1 MFSRHLIIVLFLL
14 IIHLFDPMKKIIL
27 SIALFTLVYQGTAQ
41 ETPFLNDDEIRMLIN
56 ELSGDR
62 SFEHIRILT
71 QWHRDSGMDGYFEAA
86 DYIIDEAKKVGL
98 EDVKFIEQVKRG
110 PNYTAVSAE
119 LWMMEPVEI
128 KLADIGD
135 HALYLSDGSHDAD
148 LTAELIWAGS
158 GSKEDL
164 ENIDVKGKIVLVNG
178 YPGAAVANAVYDK
191 GAVGVICYATSE
203 SKSSM
208 DFPDQ
213 LAWTRISV
221 TPPEGKEGTF
231 AFNLSPRKGEKL
243 KNVLL
248 TNDLQDY
255 FATGKKTMGGKVVIK
270 AKVDTNISEAPGRT
284 GFVEGWIRG
293 SKYHDQ
299 QIVLTAHLQEEQG
312 SANDDGSGCG
322 NLLEIARTLNKLIDE
337 GKIERPLRDIR
348 FWWTDEIYSEYRY
361 FRDFPEEPAK
371 MTANLHQDM
380 VGAKQSIGNR
390 IQHLIY
396 SPHSITTYL
405 DAVFESIGT
414 FVIQTNN
421 PFITVGRMGGY
432 PRPHSRPIYA
442 TRGTH
447 EGFGARF
454 VPFFN
459 ASDNLNFIEGIIG
472 VPAIGLINWDDYYIH
487 SSDDDLWQIDAT
499 QLQRNA
505 FIIASM
511 AYYLGKSE
519 SDQAN
524 LLLTETYVQGSKRL
538 AIDLQAGF
546 NQIQSQEN
554 TALAWK
560 NANIIIEQGL
570 LREVRALKSITKLLG
585 SNDAIEQLI
594 DRSVEQMKLKENSLL
609 NEIAVFYKTKTGLT
623 NTPQIMLSPEEL
635 GATKKI
641 PVNHIV
647 IESYFEKRRSRVS
660 GTQIHSTMRMEVFN
674 FVDGK
679 RSYYDIYKAV
689 LAESL
694 AAGVWYYG
702 TVTLEDVVQ
711 LLDANVESG
720 AISLK

>member
-1 MFSRHLIIVLFLL
+1 
-14 IIHLFDPMKKIIL
+14 MKKFIL
-27 SIALFTLVYQGTAQ
+27 SVVIFVFAYQSSAQ

-56 ELSGDR
+56 EISGDR

-86 DYIIDEAKKVGL
+86 DYIIDEAKKAGL

-110 PNYTAVSAE
+110 PNYTAISAE
-119 LWMMEPVEI
+119 LWMIEPVEI

-148 LTAELIWAGS
+148 LTAELVWGGS

-164 ENIDVKGKIVLVNG
+164 MDTDVEGKIVLISGN
-178 YPGAAVANAVYDK
+178 PRNAITNAVYDK
-191 GAVGVICYATSE
+191 GAVGVICYSTSE
-203 SKSSM
+203 GKSSM

-221 TPPEGKEGTF
+221 TPPAGKKGTF
-231 AFNLSPRKGEKL
+231 SFNLSPRKGEKL
-243 KNVLL
+243 KKVLQ
-248 TNDLQDY
+248 TEELQDY
-255 FATGKKTMGGKVVIK
+255 FATGKKTKGGKVLIK
-270 AKVDTNISEAPGRT
+270 AKVDTEISEAPGRT

-299 QIVLTAHLQEEQG
+299 QIVITAHLQEEQG

-361 FRDFPEEPAK
+361 FMDFPNEPPK
-371 MTANLHQDM
+371 MIANLHQDM
-380 VGAKQSIGNR
+380 VGAKQSIGSR

-405 DAVFESIGT
+405 DALFESVGT

-421 PFITVGRMGGY
+421 PFITAGRMGGY

-442 TRGTH
+442 SRGTH
-447 EGFGARF
+447 ESYGARF

-459 ASDNLNFIEGIIG
+459 ASDNMNFIEGIIG
-472 VPAIGLINWDDYYIH
+472 VPAVGLINWDDYYIH

-505 FIIASM
+505 FIIGSM
-511 AYYLGKSE
+511 AYYLGKVE
-519 SDQAN
+519 NDEAP
-524 LLLTETYVQGSKRL
+524 LLLAETYAQGSKRL
-538 AIDLQAGF
+538 ANDLHAGIA
-546 NQIQSQEN
+546 QIQTQNNYE
-554 TALAWK
+554 LAWK
-560 NANIIIEQGL
+560 NANIIIEQGI
-570 LREVRALKSITKLLG
+570 LREIRALNSITKLLR
-585 SNDAIEQLI
+585 NDNATNQLI
-594 DRSVEQMKLKENSLL
+594 DRSVEQLKLKENHILDELS
-609 NEIAVFYKTKTGLT
+609 NFYKTKKKATG
-623 NTPQIMLSPEEL
+623 TPKIVLSDAEIS
-635 GATKKI
+635 ATKKI
-641 PVNHIV
+641 PVNHSV
-647 IESYFEKRRSRVS
+647 IDTYFSKRKSWIS
-660 GTQIHSTMRMEVFN
+660 GTSIHSTMRMEVFN
-674 FVDGK
+674 FVDGN

-694 AAGVWYYG
+694 AAGTWYYG
-702 TVTLEDVVQ
+702 IVTLEDVVK
-711 LLDANVESG
+711 LLDANVNSG
-720 AISLK
+720 ALLLK